1 MQKRVLTLIV
11 LPLLFASGA
20 VVQAA
25 STEQAP
31 RRWVETKYHYRPG
44 PTVYGWSYRA
54 ERPSSEWRGC
64 GVYRYWDG
72 KVCVD
77 ARDIPPEM

>member
-1 MQKRVLTLIV
+1 MNKILLPLIA
-11 LPLLFASGA
+11 LPLLA
-20 VVQAA
+20 VSSECIQAA

-31 RRWVETKYHYRPG
+31 RRWLETKYQQPG
-44 PTVYGWSYRA
+44 PRVYGWSYRA
-54 ERPSSEWRGC
+54 ERPVYVWRSC

-72 KVCVD
+72 KACVD